1 MTFPLL
7 ALMTDF
13 GDCDGFTGVLKGVIY
28 QTLQHHAGTATLLA
42 THPPIVDIA
51 HHIAPQDVWGGAWVL
66 ENSAPYFPPQ
76 TVFVCVVDPGV
87 GSSAQ
92 QPMLLHWPEKQ
103 QIFLAPNN
111 GLLTPILVA
120 AGKSARCR
128 ALENPVYYRDAGQGL
143 SQTFHGRDLYAPL
156 AAHAALA
163 MAEDRLQGF
172 LPTVGPELSDPVQ
185 LPQEPAQRTV
195 QGFQAT
201 CRGIVRHIDV
211 YGNLLTNLPNDWAP
225 PAGTPVK
232 VEIPSSPEGM
242 ATRHAVVFRQAYA
255 EGSSQELLL
264 LPGSHGF
271 LELASN
277 QGSAQR
283 LTQCGVGTRLIFQW
297 MTETAD

>member
-13 GDCDGFTGVLKGVIY
+13 GDRDGFTGVLKGVMY
-28 QTLQHHAGTATLLA
+28 QTLYQHGGATTALSPR
-42 THPPIVDIA
+42 PPIVDIA

-87 GSSAQ
+87 GLSEQ
-92 QPMLLHWPEKQ
+92 QPMLLYWPEKQ

-111 GLLTPILVA
+111 GLLTPILAA

-163 MAEDRLQGF
+163 MAEERLQGF
-172 LPTVGPELSDPVQ
+172 LSSVGPELREPVQ
-185 LPQEPAQRTV
+185 LPIASAQRTEEGSQTV
-195 QGFQAT
+195 
-201 CRGIVRHIDV
+201 CRGTVRHIDV
-211 YGNLLTNLPNDWAP
+211 YGNLLTNLPNAWAP
-225 PAGTPVK
+225 PADTPVR
-232 VEIPSSPEGM
+232 VEILGPSKGIIPQY
-242 ATRHAVVFRQAYA
+242 TLVFQHSYA
-255 EGSSQELLL
+255 AGVPQDLLL

-271 LELASN
+271 WEVASN

-283 LTQCGVGTRLIFQW
+283 LTQWGIGACLTFQW
-297 MTETAD
+297 MTEMAD